1 MPAEGTRRYVPTVD
15 PAGALERF
23 GRLIDGDPALVPLDR
38 AALAI
43 EDVLRG
49 GVDEAPALDLLDTLA
64 AGCGERSFE
73 GLRHHLFDEVGFA
86 GDSQRYDDPE
96 NSFLQPVLARRRGLP
111 ILLATVMIEV
121 GRRAGVGV
129 VGIGMPMHFL
139 VRDATDPTALV
150 DPFTGAMLD
159 PEGARAMFE
168 SMARGTLAW
177 DDRHLEPVP
186 ARAIV
191 VRILSNLRA
200 SYRRR
205 RDPVHAAL
213 VAGLRWRVPELS
225 AERADAARSVAV
237 FN

>member
-1 MPAEGTRRYVPTVD
+1 MD

-23 GRLIDGDPALVPLDR
+23 RRLVDGDPALVRLDR
-38 AALAI
+38 ATLAI

-49 GVDEAPALDLLDTLA
+49 GVDEAHALEVLDTLA
-64 AGCGERSFE
+64 DGCGERSFE
-73 GLRHHLFDEVGFA
+73 GLRRHLFDEVGFT
-86 GDSQRYDDPE
+86 GDRRRYDDPE
-96 NSFLQPVLARRRGLP
+96 NSFLQLVLTRHRGLP

-129 VGIGMPMHFL
+129 LGIGMPMHFL
-139 VRDATDPTALV
+139 VGDAKDPSSLA
-150 DPFTGAMLD
+150 DPFTGAALD
-159 PEGARAMFE
+159 PDGAKALFE
-168 SMARGTLAW
+168 SLAQGTVAW

-205 RDPVHAAL
+205 RDPVHSAL
-213 VAGLRWRVPELS
+213 VAALRWRVPELW